1 MKRKDL
7 IGYVSV
13 VIFLLLMDYW
23 GGNYFANNACKTLT
37 KRVNEA
43 VASGKIKDFY
53 LDKSSHMDETIIVDS
68 EDGELLLIIPNDN
81 SGLFSYVQKGDSI
94 VKSENSMNVRIVR
107 NQKSKLF
114 VVDFD
119 CDNRF
124 N

>member
-7 IGYVSV
+7 IGYSSV
-13 VIFLLLMDYW
+13 VILFLFMKYGDTS
-23 GGNYFANNACKTLT
+23 YFANNACKTQT
-37 KRVNEA
+37 KRINEA
-43 VASGKIKDFY
+43 VSSGKINDFY
-53 LDKSSHMDETIIVDS
+53 LDKSSHMNETIIVDS

-119 CDNRF
+119 CDRF

>member
-13 VIFLLLMDYW
+13 VIFLLLMEYC
-23 GGNYFANNACKTLT
+23 GGNYFANNACKARA
-37 KRVNEA
+37 KRINETIA
-43 VASGKIKDFY
+43 NGKIKDFY
-53 LDKSSHMDETIIVDS
+53 LDKSSHMNETIIVDS

>member
-1 MKRKDL
+1 M
-7 IGYVSV
+7 
-13 VIFLLLMDYW
+13 
-23 GGNYFANNACKTLT
+23 
-37 KRVNEA
+37 
-43 VASGKIKDFY
+43 
-53 LDKSSHMDETIIVDS
+53 HETIIVGS
-68 EDGELLLIIPNDN
+68 ENGELLLIIPNDN

-119 CDNRF
+119 CDRF